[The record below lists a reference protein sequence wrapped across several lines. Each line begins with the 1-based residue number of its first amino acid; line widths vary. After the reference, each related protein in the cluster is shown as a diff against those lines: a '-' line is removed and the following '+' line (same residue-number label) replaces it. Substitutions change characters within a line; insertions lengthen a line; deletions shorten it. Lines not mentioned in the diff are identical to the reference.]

1 MIMLKTTSKN
11 GNVKVDLN
19 HFLSSTTFNDM
30 GTIAYPEPEKPDSNV
45 PDTRH
50 RAENQVQH
58 QDSEHDVV

>member
-1 MIMLKTTSKN
+1 M
-11 GNVKVDLN
+11 
-19 HFLSSTTFNDM
+19 TFNDM
-30 GTIAYPEPEKPDSNV
+30 GTIAYPEPEKPDSYV